1 MAISDLQAGQEG
13 INLDLTV
20 VSVEEPREFNKYGK
34 ILRVANA
41 MVSDGTNEVKMSFW
55 NDDITK
61 IKPGIKIKLEN
72 GYCSEFQGNKQLT
85 TGKNGKFSV
94 VE

>member
-13 INLDLTV
+13 INLDLTI

-41 MVSDGTNEVKMSFW
+41 MVSDGANEVKMSFW
-55 NDDITK
+55 NDDIAK